1 MNKSIVK
8 DIWELEDRIITAIK
22 CEDINFRQAEL
33 IEERLEH
40 VCKNIMLEIG
50 RVAIEKVSDEIERK
64 KANKN
69 E

>member
-8 DIWELEDRIITAIK
+8 DIWELEDRIITAIE
-22 CEDINFRQAEL
+22 CGDINLRQAEL
-33 IEERLEH
+33 MKERLEH
-40 VCKNIMLEIG
+40 VCKNITIEIG

-64 KANKN
+64 KVNKN